1 MDYVL
6 LPKIELHAHLTGSV
20 SRLTLHEIWK
30 RKKASGQTDLED
42 PRAVMPEGKHD
53 YNLQTFFPLFSSYIY
68 NLLTDEE
75 SIRYAINSV
84 LQDFLADGVVY
95 LELRTTP
102 RSTTTMSAEAYI
114 TVLLGAIEEFESLHP
129 QLHTRLILSIDRRHS
144 IRMAESI
151 LDLAIRLQDTNK
163 CGVVGIDLCGD
174 PTARPGGEV
183 AMFTPVFEQA
193 SRAGLGITVHF
204 AEAEASGSHDE
215 LRTLLSWNPGRLG
228 HVIWEDEEARKV
240 IVEREL
246 CLELCLSCNVQAEMV
261 HGGFE
266 GHHFGHWKD
275 VKGPKI
281 SLAILEWAFGK
292 RMTPAERLRKNQRM
306 LDKAIRE
313 LDQTRVKLEKQE
325 KTLIQQIKTS
335 AKNGQMGACKIQAKD
350 LVRTR
355 RYIEKFFSMRS
366 QLQKI
371 SLRLQTYRTNEQ
383 MMQAMKGATMALG
396 SMNKS
401 MNLPQLQR
409 IAMEFERE
417 NDIMEQRQEMM
428 DDAVDDAMD
437 VGVEEEGDEVV
448 EQVLEEIGIDF
459 NQSLGE
465 TPTAIGNPAIAE
477 GKIAQA
483 VGGGSGGD
491 PVDDDLQAR
500 LDSLKK

>member
-42 PRAVMPEGKHD
+42 PRVVMPEGKHD
-53 YNLQTFFPLFSSYIY
+53 YNLQT
-68 NLLTDEE
+68 
-75 SIRYAINSV
+75 V

-144 IRMAESI
+144 IHTAESI

-183 AMFTPVFEQA
+183 AVFTPVFEQA

-228 HVIWEDEEARKV
+228 HVIWEDEEARK
-240 IVEREL
+240 
-246 CLELCLSCNVQAEMV
+246 AEMV